1 MPDKKELEA
10 PLPADVA
17 KKDSLPGMA
26 RRLLD
31 PAHIRQV
38 AAWCARVGREE
49 GAQALWREISFRV
62 NLAFHRDTWRYR
74 ADLPTRKKL
83 AAQRAAGVPGGP
95 KISVVAPLYNTPP
108 RFLRQMIG
116 SVTGQSYQNWQLV
129 LADASDAAHSEVD
142 RIAGAYAKKDGR
154 ITYVKLGENKGIAG
168 NTNAG
173 LAAAQGDWL
182 TLLDHDDLLYKNAL
196 FEVAKAAAGGAD
208 FVYSDEIVLTENLKH
223 LVDYHFKPDFEP
235 DYLRG
240 CNYITHLAAFSRA
253 LLDRAGGGERS
264 EYDGSQDFEL
274 ILRLTERA
282 EKILHLPYVLYIW
295 RSHAGST
302 ASSMEAKP
310 YALAAGE
317 RAINSHLARV
327 GLAGE
332 AFAIPGCPGAYRVR
346 YALTGQPLVSV
357 IIPNKDHAGDLA
369 RCLESLYAKAG
380 YPRFEV
386 IVVENNSTDP
396 ATFAYYETA
405 KRQFAGL
412 RVETYRGAFNFSAIN
427 NFGRSAAKGGQLL
440 LLNNDIECLSEGFL
454 AELLMYSQRP
464 DVGCVGAKLYY
475 PDDRIQHAGV
485 FIGLGG
491 TAGHSHKSHPRASAG
506 DLYRLATPQNLLA
519 VTGACLMVKTALY
532 DAMGGLD
539 EALFAVAYNDIDLCL
554 KLHAAGRTNVFTPF
568 AEAYHY
574 ESKSRGLDTQSEN
587 AARYEREKANFIN
600 KYGALIA
607 AGDPYYNRHFNLLF
621 ENYGLK

>member
-49 GAQALWREISFRV
+49 GAEALWREISFRV

-129 LADASDAAHSEVD
+129 LADASDAAHSEVG
-142 RIAGAYAKKDGR
+142 RIAGAYAKKAGR

-317 RAINSHLARV
+317 RAINSHLDRV

>member
-17 KKDSLPGMA
+17 KKDSLAGMA

-49 GAQALWREISFRV
+49 GAEALWREISFRV

-129 LADASDAAHSEVD
+129 LADASDAAHSEVG

-302 ASSMEAKP
+302 ACSMEAKP

-317 RAINSHLARV
+317 RAINSHLGRV